1 MTENKQA
8 SESST
13 EPSEPLNMNHL
24 IPCPAC
30 GEDISGTA
38 EKCPKCGNARSI
50 WERLSPYQRK
60 CWAAILGG
68 LFGTAI
74 FPPLIFISF
83 AGFYYFFKSVKR

>member
-1 MTENKQA
+1 MEDNNKDIK
-8 SESST
+8 SEESN
-13 EPSEPLNMNHL
+13 EPLNMNHL

-38 EKCPKCGNARSI
+38 SNCPKCGNARSV
-50 WERLSPYQRK
+50 WERISPYQRK

-68 LFGTAI
+68 LFGTAV

-83 AGFYYFFKSVKR
+83 AGFYYFFKSIKR